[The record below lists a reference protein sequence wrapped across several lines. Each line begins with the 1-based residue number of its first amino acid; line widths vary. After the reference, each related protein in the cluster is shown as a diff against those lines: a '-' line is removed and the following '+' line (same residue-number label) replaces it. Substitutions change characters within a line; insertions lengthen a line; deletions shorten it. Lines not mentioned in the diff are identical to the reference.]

1 MPITVVIPKNDRA
14 TGRAS
19 LVFSIVGSRKEE
31 EGSSHSRTEKEEE
44 HEKTGSESDQK
55 DLIDREGRPK
65 MVSCSLAS

>member
-31 EGSSHSRTEKEEE
+31 EGSSHSRTEMEEQ
-44 HEKTGSESDQK
+44 HEKTGSVSDRK
-55 DLIDREGRPK
+55 DLIHREGRPK
-65 MVSCSLAS
+65 MGSCSLAS

>member
-1 MPITVVIPKNDRA
+1 M
-14 TGRAS
+14 
-19 LVFSIVGSRKEE
+19 FSIVGSRKEE

-65 MVSCSLAS
+65 MGSCSLAS